1 MKNWVFYLGL
11 GALITHEMDA
21 MTHSEWRVLP
31 LTRWL
36 ADGLGRDVFVIAHVP
51 LYALLIGLI
60 ASLHHGTRHRAR
72 FWVSVFL
79 VVHAGLHVF
88 FSSDPAYTFAGALSN
103 TLIYGAAA
111 LGGLYLVLDRRGGS
125 PG

>member
-1 MKNWVFYLGL
+1 MKSWVFYLGL
-11 GALITHEMDA
+11 GALLTHEMDA
-21 MTHSEWRVLP
+21 MTHSEWRILP
-31 LTRWL
+31 PTRWL
-36 ADGLGRDVFVIAHVP
+36 ADDLGRELFVMAHVP
-51 LYALLIGLI
+51 LYALIIGLL
-60 ASLHHGTRHRAR
+60 ASLHPGTRDRAR

-79 VVHAGLHVF
+79 VIHAGLHAA